1 MKKLLI
7 SFLILLSLQGCGPR
21 ARVLSGSDAVLVPV
35 GERAPGM
42 AHILKE
48 TALAP

>member
-21 ARVLSGSDAVLVPV
+21 ARILSGGDAVFGLV
-35 GERAPGM
+35 GERAPST
-42 AHILKE
+42 AYILGE